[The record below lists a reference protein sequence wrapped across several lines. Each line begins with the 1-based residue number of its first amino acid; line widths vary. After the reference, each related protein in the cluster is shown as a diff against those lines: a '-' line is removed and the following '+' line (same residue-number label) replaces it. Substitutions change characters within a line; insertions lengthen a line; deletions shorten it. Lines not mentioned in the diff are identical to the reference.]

1 MYRSGA
7 FDATLLAIL
16 ENYQAVLDI
25 ILPTLGEARRQTY
38 SPFLPLCP
46 QTGRVPWCP
55 SNRWM

>member
-38 SPFLPLCP
+38 SRFCHFARKPDACS
-46 QTGRVPWCP
+46 WCR
-55 SNRWM
+55 SGRWM